1 MSLLDQTLTAGSFIT
16 EMKRASRHNYKWTF
30 FDQQRREYAWR
41 EDDRDRLL
49 IYPSKDIV
57 AEGNVTSS
65 TGSGRLKIIDTKI
78 APEIPMLIAFYA
90 SVLQAQRTAL
100 ALGFAG
106 ITDPGTRMRRASSR
120 A

>member
-1 MSLLDQTLTAGSFIT
+1 
-16 EMKRASRHNYKWTF
+16 MKRASRHNYKWTF

-41 EDDRDRLL
+41 EEDRDRLL
-49 IYPSKDIV
+49 IYPSKAVV
-57 AEGNVTSS
+57 AEGNVTSTS
-65 TGSGRLKIIDTKI
+65 GRGRLKIIDTKI

-106 ITDPGTRMRRASSR
+106 PTDPGTRMRRASSR